1 MLHGLLVLNEKIA
14 WRLFFF
20 TSTLNNCAKKVVARI
35 NCRGNS
41 INCQKKKSASHKVK
55 ELQMPKLLCVPET
68 LCNQLA
74 LADELFGE
82 CGITKA

>member
-1 MLHGLLVLNEKIA
+1 MRKSRGM
-14 WRLFFF
+14 FFF